1 MQYPN
6 VIPSL
11 STDASA
17 VDRRVQVA
25 YARAWESLV
34 ETHRAEAANF
44 VEALAPLVT
53 VDEALDAYFREVPVP
68 LGMRDAVRTGA
79 FLRLDFSA
87 LDAPGTDR
95 TPSGWALLNPGT
107 FLGVTRRMAL
117 ATQEAR
123 RRSVLATARA
133 LEGLAATHKQNA
145 LDLAATRTGSSE
157 EGVRHYIR
165 TMDLPAHQA
174 QMVYQQALAAMADH
188 ELADAP
194 GTTED
199 SAPVAVAPAATRIP
213 FLKVWATSQL
223 ALAAGQRGSGAVSF
237 LAHAS

>member
-1 MQYPN
+1 MQVPN

-11 STDASA
+11 TSDASTA
-17 VDRRVQVA
+17 DRRVQVA
-25 YARAWESLV
+25 YARAWEALV
-34 ETHRAEAANF
+34 ETHRAEAAIF

-87 LDAPGTDR
+87 LDAPGIEG

-107 FLGVTRRMAL
+107 FFGMTRRMAL

-145 LDLAATRTGSSE
+145 IDLAAVRIGSSE
-157 EGVRHYIR
+157 DGVRHYIK

-174 QMVYQQALAAMADH
+174 QMVYQQALAAMAEQ

-194 GTTED
+194 EP
-199 SAPVAVAPAATRIP
+199 ALAPAAAVSAPAPTRIP
-213 FLKVWATSQL
+213 FLKVWA
-223 ALAAGQRGSGAVSF
+223 R
-237 LAHAS
+237 AS